1 MSKAQA
7 KIKRDDTVIVIA
19 GKHKGKTGRVL
30 KVLPDDRRVVVE
42 KVNLVK
48 RQVKPQGDR
57 PGGTVQPPPTTPNPD
72 QLISEAEAAAR
83 ARQFGKALR
92 LCQDA
97 LQLRPGDS
105 EAAKVCVIASCGTK
119 QAAAARRYLEK
130 VKSETGVANLKQIC
144 MSENIDLR

>member
-57 PGGTVQPPPTTPNPD
+57 PGGTMEKEAS
-72 QLISEAEAAAR
+72 LHISNVALYDGTAKKRIKVAYKRNDEGKRVRVDRKTGAE
-83 ARQFGKALR
+83 
-92 LCQDA
+92 
-97 LQLRPGDS
+97 
-105 EAAKVCVIASCGTK
+105 I
-119 QAAAARRYLEK
+119 
-130 VKSETGVANLKQIC
+130 
-144 MSENIDLR
+144 

>member
-57 PGGTVQPPPTTPNPD
+57 PGGTMEKEAS
-72 QLISEAEAAAR
+72 LHISNVALYDGTNKKRIKVGYKRNDEGKRVRVDRKSGAE
-83 ARQFGKALR
+83 
-92 LCQDA
+92 
-97 LQLRPGDS
+97 
-105 EAAKVCVIASCGTK
+105 V
-119 QAAAARRYLEK
+119 
-130 VKSETGVANLKQIC
+130 
-144 MSENIDLR
+144 

>member
-57 PGGTVQPPPTTPNPD
+57 PGGTMEKEAS
-72 QLISEAEAAAR
+72 LHISNVALYDGTAKKRIKIGYKRNDDGRRVRVDRKSGAE
-83 ARQFGKALR
+83 
-92 LCQDA
+92 
-97 LQLRPGDS
+97 
-105 EAAKVCVIASCGTK
+105 I
-119 QAAAARRYLEK
+119 
-130 VKSETGVANLKQIC
+130 
-144 MSENIDLR
+144 

>member
-57 PGGTVQPPPTTPNPD
+57 PGGTMEKEAS
-72 QLISEAEAAAR
+72 LHISNVALYDGTAKARIKVAYKRNDEGKRVRVNRKTGAE
-83 ARQFGKALR
+83 
-92 LCQDA
+92 
-97 LQLRPGDS
+97 
-105 EAAKVCVIASCGTK
+105 I
-119 QAAAARRYLEK
+119 
-130 VKSETGVANLKQIC
+130 
-144 MSENIDLR
+144 

>member
-30 KVLPDDRRVVVE
+30 KVLPEDRRVVVE

-57 PGGTVQPPPTTPNPD
+57 PGGTMEKEAS
-72 QLISEAEAAAR
+72 LHISNVALYDGTAKKRIKVGYKRNDEGRRVRVDRKSGAE
-83 ARQFGKALR
+83 
-92 LCQDA
+92 
-97 LQLRPGDS
+97 
-105 EAAKVCVIASCGTK
+105 I
-119 QAAAARRYLEK
+119 
-130 VKSETGVANLKQIC
+130 
-144 MSENIDLR
+144 

>member
-57 PGGTVQPPPTTPNPD
+57 PGGTMEKEAS
-72 QLISEAEAAAR
+72 LHISNVALYDGTAKKRIKVAYKRNDDGKPIRVDRKTGAE
-83 ARQFGKALR
+83 
-92 LCQDA
+92 
-97 LQLRPGDS
+97 
-105 EAAKVCVIASCGTK
+105 I
-119 QAAAARRYLEK
+119 
-130 VKSETGVANLKQIC
+130 
-144 MSENIDLR
+144 

>member
-30 KVLPDDRRVVVE
+30 KVLPADRRVVVE

-57 PGGTVQPPPTTPNPD
+57 PGGTMEKEAS
-72 QLISEAEAAAR
+72 LHISNVALYDGTAKKRIKIGYKRNDEGKRVRVDRKSGAE
-83 ARQFGKALR
+83 
-92 LCQDA
+92 
-97 LQLRPGDS
+97 
-105 EAAKVCVIASCGTK
+105 V
-119 QAAAARRYLEK
+119 
-130 VKSETGVANLKQIC
+130 
-144 MSENIDLR
+144 

>member
-30 KVLPDDRRVVVE
+30 KVLPQDRRVVVE

-57 PGGTVQPPPTTPNPD
+57 PGGTMEKEAS
-72 QLISEAEAAAR
+72 LHISNVALYDGTAKKRVKVTYKRNDEGKRVRVDRKTGAE
-83 ARQFGKALR
+83 
-92 LCQDA
+92 
-97 LQLRPGDS
+97 
-105 EAAKVCVIASCGTK
+105 I
-119 QAAAARRYLEK
+119 
-130 VKSETGVANLKQIC
+130 
-144 MSENIDLR
+144 

>member
-57 PGGTVQPPPTTPNPD
+57 PGGTMEKEAS
-72 QLISEAEAAAR
+72 LHISNVALYDVNAKKRIKVAYKRNDE
-83 ARQFGKALR
+83 GKR
-92 LCQDA
+92 VRVD
-97 LQLRPGDS
+97 R
-105 EAAKVCVIASCGTK
+105 K
-119 QAAAARRYLEK
+119 
-130 VKSETGVANLKQIC
+130 TGAGV
-144 MSENIDLR
+144 

>member
-30 KVLPDDRRVVVE
+30 KVLPAARRVLVE

-57 PGGTVQPPPTTPNPD
+57 PGGTMEKEAS
-72 QLISEAEAAAR
+72 LHISNVALYDGNAKKRVKVGYKRNDEGKRVRVDRKTGAE
-83 ARQFGKALR
+83 
-92 LCQDA
+92 
-97 LQLRPGDS
+97 
-105 EAAKVCVIASCGTK
+105 I
-119 QAAAARRYLEK
+119 
-130 VKSETGVANLKQIC
+130 
-144 MSENIDLR
+144 

>member
-30 KVLPDDRRVVVE
+30 KVLPSDRRVVVE

-57 PGGTVQPPPTTPNPD
+57 PGGTMEKEAS
-72 QLISEAEAAAR
+72 LHISNVALYDGTGKKRIKVGYKRSDDGRRVRVDRKSGAE
-83 ARQFGKALR
+83 
-92 LCQDA
+92 
-97 LQLRPGDS
+97 
-105 EAAKVCVIASCGTK
+105 I
-119 QAAAARRYLEK
+119 
-130 VKSETGVANLKQIC
+130 
-144 MSENIDLR
+144 

>member
-57 PGGTVQPPPTTPNPD
+57 PGGTMEKEAS
-72 QLISEAEAAAR
+72 LHISNVALYDGTAKKRIKVGYKRNDEGKRVRVDRKTGAE
-83 ARQFGKALR
+83 
-92 LCQDA
+92 
-97 LQLRPGDS
+97 
-105 EAAKVCVIASCGTK
+105 V
-119 QAAAARRYLEK
+119 
-130 VKSETGVANLKQIC
+130 
-144 MSENIDLR
+144 

>member
-30 KVLPDDRRVVVE
+30 KVLPSDRRVVVE

-57 PGGTVQPPPTTPNPD
+57 PGGTMEKEAS
-72 QLISEAEAAAR
+72 LHISNVALYDGTAKKRVKVGYKRNDEGKRVRVDRKTGAE
-83 ARQFGKALR
+83 
-92 LCQDA
+92 
-97 LQLRPGDS
+97 
-105 EAAKVCVIASCGTK
+105 I
-119 QAAAARRYLEK
+119 
-130 VKSETGVANLKQIC
+130 
-144 MSENIDLR
+144 